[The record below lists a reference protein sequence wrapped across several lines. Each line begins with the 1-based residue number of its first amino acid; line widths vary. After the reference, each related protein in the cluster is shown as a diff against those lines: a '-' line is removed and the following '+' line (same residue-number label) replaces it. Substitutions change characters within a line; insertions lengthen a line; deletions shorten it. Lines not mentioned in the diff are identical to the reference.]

1 MKGVTT
7 LFGKRQQKEIADAGV
22 DIAGCP
28 RLIAANERR
37 KSLNIFWGKV
47 PRICKTRV
55 EFLQILLSLS
65 VILLVGIPISI
76 RDFVLKLKFFNY
88 FLEFLKDVTI

>member
-65 VILLVGIPISI
+65 LLVGIPSR
-76 RDFVLKLKFFNY
+76 RDFVLKRKFF
-88 FLEFLKDVTI
+88 LTIF

>member
-22 DIAGCP
+22 DTAGCP

-65 VILLVGIPISI
+65 LLVGIPSR
-76 RDFVLKLKFFNY
+76 RDFVLKRKFF
-88 FLEFLKDVTI
+88 LTIF